1 MTISMGIG
9 KEAVVSPVSGFPE
22 WLPEQRLVELRWM
35 DDIRR
40 VFESYGFCSIETSS
54 VEAIEILLAKGE
66 TDKEIYAVQR
76 LHANDEVS
84 GPRLGLHYDLT
95 VPLARYVAEHFHD
108 LVFPFKRYQIQRA
121 WRGERPQE
129 GRYREFYQCDIDVID
144 LERLSLQFDAE
155 LPAIMYDILSRLQVG
170 DFQIRVSNRK
180 ILEGYFRGLGIE
192 YPIAAIRLIDK
203 LDKIGEEGVLSLLQS
218 DLALPREV
226 ALRCLA
232 LASIRTTDLSFTERV
247 RALGVAS
254 DLLNE
259 GLEELAFVIDAL
271 HTLPSGTLLVDL
283 SIARGFDY
291 YTGTVYE
298 TKLLDFPAYPSICSG
313 GRYDNLAGAFINR
326 KLPGV
331 GISLGLTRL
340 FAKLLA
346 EKRLRVG
353 PQCPTQVLVIFP
365 RVERREEAVHTA
377 NVLRERGLNVELYH
391 APTKL
396 AQQLRYASRKG
407 IPYVWFPPFE
417 EGGKHEV
424 KNMASEKQEVA
435 DPAAWSPT

>member
-1 MTISMGIG
+1 M
-9 KEAVVSPVSGFPE
+9 SPVSGFPE

-40 VFESYGFCSIETSS
+40 VFESYGFCSIETPS

-76 LHANDEVS
+76 LHADDELS
-84 GPRLGLHYDLT
+84 EARLGLHYDLT

-129 GRYREFYQCDIDVID
+129 GRYREFYQGDIDVINLD
-144 LERLSLQFDAE
+144 HLSLQFDAE
-155 LPAIMYDILSRLQVG
+155 MPAIMYDILSRLQVG

-180 ILEGYFRGLGIE
+180 ILAGYFRGLGIE
-192 YPIAAIRLIDK
+192 QTIAAIRLVDK

-226 ALRCLA
+226 ALRGLA
-232 LASIRTTDLSFTERV
+232 LASIRTTDLSFVERV

-259 GLEELAFVIDAL
+259 GLEELAFVIEAL
-271 HTLPSGTLLVDL
+271 HTLPRGSLLADL

-298 TKLLDFPAYPSICSG
+298 ATLLDFPAYPSICSG

-340 FAKLLA
+340 FAKLVA

-353 PQCPTQVLVIFP
+353 PKCPTQVLVILL
-365 RVERREEAVHTA
+365 RAERREEAVHTA

-417 EGGKHEV
+417 EGGVHEV
-424 KNMASEKQEVA
+424 KHMASEEQEVA